1 MGGVVRMTISLTV
14 IIMETTGNISFALP
28 LIVTLIAAK
37 WTGDFFN
44 EVCAPT
50 QTKRNKHTHSFSQGI
65 YDTYI
70 QLSGVPLLPWEPPP
84 LVHNIYASEV
94 MSHPVVTLRGVEN
107 VGHIV
112 ELLKLTTYN
121 GFPVVDPPLSDRGE
135 VTTYGTIR
143 GLILRWQLIV
153 ILRMRLFNETADSW
167 GQVNAGIFRKE
178 YPRYPTI
185 EVSERCERVFEC
197 CDCCFCRK

>member
-1 MGGVVRMTISLTV
+1 MVHPGKYALIGAAAQLGGVVRMTISLTV
-14 IIMETTGNISFALP
+14 IIMETTGNITFALP

-44 EVCAPT
+44 EGV
-50 QTKRNKHTHSFSQGI
+50 
-65 YDTYI
+65 YDTTI

-94 MSHPVVTLRGVEN
+94 MSHPVVTLKSVEN

-121 GFPVVDPPLSDRGE
+121 GFPVVDPPLTDQVIKIFFIIADIFLTMNYSKGVHSIDSLDLSLDFYLLYSAL
-135 VTTYGTIR
+135 T
-143 GLILRWQLIV
+143 LIFL
-153 ILRMRLFNETADSW
+153 
-167 GQVNAGIFRKE
+167 
-178 YPRYPTI
+178 
-185 EVSERCERVFEC
+185 
-197 CDCCFCRK
+197 